1 MQTNQNAQGET
12 PALTENNME
21 ATDTAIKP
29 KIEPR
34 LDIKE
39 PGMFRVIYIN
49 DETTT
54 MEFVVESLVS
64 IFDMS
69 NDDAVDI
76 THKIHADGS
85 AVVAVMPY
93 ELAEQKGIEVTIL
106 ARSHGFPLQVKLES
120 E

>member
-1 MQTNQNAQGET
+1 MTAS
-12 PALTENNME
+12 
-21 ATDTAIKP
+21 TDTIIKP

-64 IFDMS
+64 IFDLS
-69 NDDAVDI
+69 RERATEI
-76 THKIHADGS
+76 AEKIHEDGS

-106 ARSHGFPLQVKLES
+106 ARSHGFPLQVKLEA

>member
-1 MQTNQNAQGET
+1 
-12 PALTENNME
+12 ME
-21 ATDTAIKP
+21 AITDSIVKP

-34 LDIKE
+34 LDVKE

-64 IFDMS
+64 IFNLS
-69 NDDAVDI
+69 REEATNI
-76 THKIHADGS
+76 TLKIHEEGS

-93 ELAEQKGIEVTIL
+93 EIAEQKGIEVTIL
-106 ARSHGFPLQVKLES
+106 ARSHGFPLQVKLEA

>member
-1 MQTNQNAQGET
+1 MTAV
-12 PALTENNME
+12 
-21 ATDTAIKP
+21 TDNAIKP

-34 LDIKE
+34 LDLKE
-39 PGMFRVIYIN
+39 PGMFRIIYIN

-54 MEFVVESLVS
+54 MEFVIESLIS
-64 IFDMS
+64 IFDIDK
-69 NDDAVDI
+69 DDAMDI
-76 THKIHADGS
+76 TQRIHEEGS

>member
-1 MQTNQNAQGET
+1 MTAS
-12 PALTENNME
+12 
-21 ATDTAIKP
+21 TDTIIKP

-54 MEFVVESLVS
+54 MEFVVESLIS
-64 IFDMS
+64 IFDL
-69 NDDAVDI
+69 DRERATGI
-76 THKIHADGS
+76 AEKIHEDGS

-106 ARSHGFPLQVKLES
+106 ARSHGFPLQVKLEA

>member
-1 MQTNQNAQGET
+1 
-12 PALTENNME
+12 ME
-21 ATDTAIKP
+21 AVTDTIVKP

-34 LDIKE
+34 LDLKE
-39 PGMFRVIYIN
+39 PGMFRIIYLN

-54 MEFVVESLVS
+54 MEFVVESLIN
-64 IFDMS
+64 IFDYEKE
-69 NDDAVDI
+69 DAMAV
-76 THKIHADGS
+76 TVKIHEDGS

-93 ELAEQKGIEVTIL
+93 ELAEQKGIEVTVL

>member
-1 MQTNQNAQGET
+1 MQEI
-12 PALTENNME
+12 
-21 ATDTAIKP
+21 TDTIVKP

-34 LDIKE
+34 LDLKE

-64 IFDMS
+64 VFNIKRE
-69 NDDAVDI
+69 DAVNI
-76 THKIHADGS
+76 TLKIHEEGS

-93 ELAEQKGIEVTIL
+93 EMAEQKGIEVTVL
-106 ARSHGFPLQVKLES
+106 ARSHGFPLQVKLEA

>member
-1 MQTNQNAQGET
+1 
-12 PALTENNME
+12 ME
-21 ATDTAIKP
+21 SITDTIVKP

-34 LDIKE
+34 LDLKE

-54 MEFVVESLVS
+54 MEFVVETLIN

-69 NDDAVDI
+69 RDDAM
-76 THKIHADGS
+76 TTTMRIHEEGS

-93 ELAEQKGIEVTIL
+93 EIAEQKGIEVTIL

>member
-1 MQTNQNAQGET
+1 
-12 PALTENNME
+12 ME
-21 ATDTAIKP
+21 AITDTIVKP

-34 LDIKE
+34 LDLKE

-54 MEFVVESLVS
+54 MEFVVETLVN
-64 IFDMS
+64 IFNKSKEEAME
-69 NDDAVDI
+69 I
-76 THKIHADGS
+76 TLKIHEEGS

-93 ELAEQKGIEVTIL
+93 EVAEQKGIEVTIL

>member
-1 MQTNQNAQGET
+1 MTAS
-12 PALTENNME
+12 
-21 ATDTAIKP
+21 TDTIIKP

-39 PGMFRVIYIN
+39 PSMFRVIYIN

-64 IFDMS
+64 IFDL
-69 NDDAVDI
+69 DRERATEI
-76 THKIHADGS
+76 TTTIHEEGS

-106 ARSHGFPLQVKLES
+106 ARSHGFPLQVKLEA

>member
-1 MQTNQNAQGET
+1 
-12 PALTENNME
+12 ME
-21 ATDTAIKP
+21 AITDTIVKP

-34 LDIKE
+34 LDLKE
-39 PGMFRVIYIN
+39 PSMFRVIYIN

-54 MEFVVESLVS
+54 MEFVVETLIS

-69 NDDAVDI
+69 KEDAMNTTV
-76 THKIHADGS
+76 KIHEDGS

-93 ELAEQKGIEVTIL
+93 EIAEQKGIEVTVL

-120 E
+120 EW

>member
-1 MQTNQNAQGET
+1 MTVV
-12 PALTENNME
+12 
-21 ATDTAIKP
+21 TDPAIKP
-29 KIEPR
+29 KIEPK
-34 LDIKE
+34 LDLKE

-54 MEFVVESLVS
+54 MEFVVESLIS
-64 IFDMS
+64 IFDIEK
-69 NDDAVDI
+69 DDAIDI
-76 THKIHADGS
+76 THRIHEDGS

-93 ELAEQKGIEVTIL
+93 ELAEQKGIEVTIM